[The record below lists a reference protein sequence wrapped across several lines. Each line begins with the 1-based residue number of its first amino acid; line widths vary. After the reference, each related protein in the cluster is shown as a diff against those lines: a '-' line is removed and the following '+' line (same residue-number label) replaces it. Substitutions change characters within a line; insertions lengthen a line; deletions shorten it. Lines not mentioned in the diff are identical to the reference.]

1 MPECTPRQQRVLKT
15 GPLLAVHRFGG
26 AVSLLMPY
34 FVKSGVNDGGEPVG
48 FNAAGHWP
56 GTEVM
61 VIPGA
66 FGYLP
71 TGVCMPRSPRPFPP
85 LEHFQMDS
93 HRGHDS
99 LRHDLPRPVGTE
111 NA

>member
-26 AVSLLMPY
+26 AISLLMPY
-34 FVKSGVNDGGEPVG
+34 FAKSGVNDGGEPVG

-71 TGVCMPRSPRPFPP
+71 TGGLYAPF
-85 LEHFQMDS
+85 
-93 HRGHDS
+93 
-99 LRHDLPRPVGTE
+99 TE
-111 NA
+111 AFSAAGAFSNG